1 MIVLHCLLRLI
12 KTLLSSFRDHSPP
25 FPASTWTRSLLLF
38 RLFPSSLGQVPKQTS
53 QNNKTRTICR
63 TLATIQ
69 TDLVRF
75 NTHTYLSYNCI
86 LEGGG
91 GGGVLFPTRYIC
103 KKWQSSQQM
112 GDMQPRLEWGIS
124 RHAHARKK
132 VTVVSS
138 GCGCNAGSQTYPI
151 RRVLYV
157 GGLCY
162 RQVWSGHH
170 QYKPLLHVETIIY
183 HKESENN
190 PLKSWPTRLL
200 E

>member
-91 GGGVLFPTRYIC
+91 GGGSYFPLATYVRNDNHPSRWAIC
-103 KKWQSSQQM
+103 SQGWNEGSADMHMPEKRWQLSPQVV
-112 GDMQPRLEWGIS
+112 GAMQG
-124 RHAHARKK
+124 RK
-132 VTVVSS
+132 
-138 GCGCNAGSQTYPI
+138 
-151 RRVLYV
+151 
-157 GGLCY
+157 
-162 RQVWSGHH
+162 
-170 QYKPLLHVETIIY
+170 
-183 HKESENN
+183 
-190 PLKSWPTRLL
+190 PTL
-200 E
+200 

>member
-1 MIVLHCLLRLI
+1 MH
-12 KTLLSSFRDHSPP
+12 DSPP
-25 FPASTWTRSLLLF
+25 LFASFDQNTTLVFSRPF
-38 RLFPSSLGQVPKQTS
+38 ATVPGKYMNS
-53 QNNKTRTICR
+53 F
-63 TLATIQ
+63 LATFSFVSFFSWTGPQTNIAKQ
-69 TDLVRF
+69 QDENNMSYSRNKTDLVRF

-86 LEGGG
+86 LEGG

-138 GCGCNAGSQTYPI
+138 GCGWNAGSQTYPI

>member
-1 MIVLHCLLRLI
+1 MN
-12 KTLLSSFRDHSPP
+12 SF
-25 FPASTWTRSLLLF
+25 
-38 RLFPSSLGQVPKQTS
+38 
-53 QNNKTRTICR
+53 
-63 TLATIQ
+63 LATFSFVSFFSWTGPQTNIAKQ
-69 TDLVRF
+69 QDENNMSDSRNNTDLVRF

-86 LEGGG
+86 LEGG

-138 GCGCNAGSQTYPI
+138 GCGWNAGSQTYPI

-170 QYKPLLHVETIIY
+170 QYKPL
-183 HKESENN
+183 
-190 PLKSWPTRLL
+190 PTRWDNNISQGEWKQPFKILAH
-200 E
+200 EARWISKWMSGWWVRAMY